1 MGHEKVTPKKLGEQ
15 RGDRLRF
22 SVIIPTF
29 NREKYVVRALDSI
42 LAQSGEQPEI
52 LVIDDGSTDRTAE
65 VLRPY
70 QDQIRY
76 FHTKNQGVSAARN
89 LGIEKASHEWIG
101 FLDSDDEYLPNYM
114 NTQRNNILANPECY
128 MHMMN
133 SFQVDL
139 QGRKV
144 NTFQDNPSPIP
155 ASHEVF
161 KPSDPFWFVLKNH
174 LYYLQPTVMRKSALI
189 AAGMFNREISIAE
202 DLDLVARVARQGP
215 IALYNPPMVA
225 IYRREENKQNLTEQI
240 FSHGIRSQ
248 DVLGGI
254 YRNLLAMPDLTERQE
269 KLLRSLYAANRRAV
283 GNLYLRKGMRERTI
297 ASYYQGWRVDHSWR
311 SALRMLL
318 AFLPKRIVLKTIR
331 KEWNVNP

>member
-1 MGHEKVTPKKLGEQ
+1 MGHEKATPKGLSDQ
-15 RGDRLRF
+15 RGDRTRF
-22 SVIIPTF
+22 SIVVPTY

-42 LAQSGEQPEI
+42 LAQSGERPEI
-52 LVIDDGSTDRTAE
+52 LVIDDGSTDHTGEA
-65 VLRPY
+65 LRPY
-70 QDQIRY
+70 QSHIKY
-76 FHTKNQGVSAARN
+76 FYTQNRGVSAARN

-101 FLDSDDEYLPNYM
+101 FLDSDDEYLPNYLS
-114 NTQRNNILANPECY
+114 TQRDNIRSNPECC

-139 QGRKV
+139 RGRKV
-144 NTFQDNPSPIP
+144 NTFQDNPSPVP
-155 ASHEVF
+155 ASHAVF

-189 AAGMFNREISIAE
+189 AAGMFNKDISIAE
-202 DLDLVARVARQGP
+202 DLDLVARVARQGA
-215 IALYNPPMVA
+215 IALYNTPMVA

-254 YRNLLAMPDLTERQE
+254 YRNLLSMPELTEKQA

-283 GNLYLRKGMRERTI
+283 GNLYLRKGMRKRTI
-297 ASYYQGWRVDHSWR
+297 ASYYHGWQVDHSWK
-311 SALRMLL
+311 SALRLFL
-318 AFLPKRIVLKTIR
+318 AFLPKSIVLKTIR